1 MAPTAPPAP
10 PPPAPRRWAWL
21 WAQLGAQ
28 LLALLGALALFTNR
42 AELGAQLG
50 ALARWWLP
58 LGGALALAALHPRLR
73 RPATVAVAGLL
84 GLSLALLVQRP
95 GQEGF
100 RVLLQPVLLWGPLAL
115 LAGLPWL
122 LRRWRQL
129 LLALGGLG
137 VALVALAALG
147 PLLVARFAM
156 PLYNLDLDHRPK
168 PQAGWRNQHGV
179 SPDLPPSE
187 YREEDFV
194 ILFLGDSFTEGLYL
208 DDWRDAFPFQ
218 VETLLRAAHPQAG
231 VRVVN
236 FGWTG
241 SSPVLQERQ
250 LEELGAAYRPD
261 LVVQCFDMTDFH
273 DDLRYAEQLAAKG
286 MDPELDLTIFR
297 TLGVWFSWTLGLS
310 SYADWL
316 EARLPLQGAE
326 GQAPA
331 ASPHLGLARFFPV
344 DMPLPAAR
352 HHMALSWTV
361 TRRIARSAERLGADY
376 ALVVLPRY
384 QQFDPRECPEDWE
397 AEGFTHAGDRFLDQP
412 FAWFEERAQ
421 EADFPVWPLLESFR
435 QDPRRPKCFVDD
447 PHYNETG
454 HRVAAE
460 AISERILALER
471 IGR

>member
-1 MAPTAPPAP
+1 MAPSAPPSP
-10 PPPAPRRWAWL
+10 PPPVARRWAWL
-21 WAQLGAQ
+21 WAQLGAL
-28 LLALLGALALFTNR
+28 LLAVIGALALFTNR
-42 AELGAQLG
+42 AELSAQLG
-50 ALARWWLP
+50 ALALWWLP
-58 LGGALALAALHPRLR
+58 IGGALALSALHPRLR
-73 RPATVAVAGLL
+73 RPATVAEAGLL
-84 GLSLALLVQRP
+84 GLLLALLLQRP

-100 RVLLQPVLLWGPLAL
+100 RLLIQPALIWIPLAS
-115 LAGLPWL
+115 LAAVPWL
-122 LRRWRQL
+122 LRRWRQV

-137 VALVALAALG
+137 LALLALAAAG

-168 PQAGWRNQHGV
+168 PQQGWRNAHGV
-179 SPDLPPSE
+179 SPDVAPGD

-261 LVVQCFDMTDFH
+261 LVVQAFDMTDFH
-273 DDLRYAEQLAAKG
+273 DDLRYAEQLAEKG

-297 TLGVWFSWTLGLS
+297 TIGVWFSWSLGLS
-310 SYADWL
+310 SYGDWL
-316 EARLPLQGAE
+316 AERLPWSAAE
-326 GQAPA
+326 DPA
-331 ASPHLGLARFFPV
+331 ATPSMGLARFFPV

-352 HHMALSWTV
+352 RYMALSWTV
-361 TRRIARSAERLGADY
+361 TERIASTADGLGADY

-384 QQFDPRECPEDWE
+384 QQFDPEECPEDWE
-397 AEGFTHAGDRFLDQP
+397 AQGFSNAGDRFLDQP
-412 FAWFEERAQ
+412 FEWFEERAG
-421 EADFPVWPLLESFR
+421 EADFPVWPLLDAFR
-435 QDPRRPKCFVDD
+435 ADPRRPKCFPDD

-460 AISERILALER
+460 AISERILALGL
-471 IGR
+471 IGP